1 MSSEPIG
8 PLRRFQQRLTTLT
21 IVAGGLLM
29 VAGSVLMVIWRLEG
43 GEALGT
49 LWPFYLGGIVALVL
63 GWLNHEQ

>member
-1 MSSEPIG
+1 
-8 PLRRFQQRLTTLT
+8 
-21 IVAGGLLM
+21 M

-63 GWLNHEQ
+63 GWFNREQ